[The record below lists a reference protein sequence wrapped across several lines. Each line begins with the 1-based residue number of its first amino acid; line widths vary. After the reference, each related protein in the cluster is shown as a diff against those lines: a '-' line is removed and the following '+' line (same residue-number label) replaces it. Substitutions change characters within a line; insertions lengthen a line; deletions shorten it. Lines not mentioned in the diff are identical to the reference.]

1 MVYCREIY
9 LQPVLPQRTA
19 AVVMELKDKLNRLSD
34 IGIVYIFYLDF
45 IFCCLF
51 ILLKKTYKDKI
62 S

>member
-9 LQPVLPQRTA
+9 LQPVLPRGTA

-34 IGIVYIFYLDF
+34 IGVVYIFYIDF

-51 ILLKKTYKDKI
+51 IL
-62 S
+62 